1 MKAEIKE
8 YCIRCG
14 ICVGLYPQLFA
25 HNFEKDCID
34 VTYDETP
41 EELEETAKN
50 AARDCAV
57 TAIYLKK

>member
-34 VTYDETP
+34 VNMMRFRRNWKRLQKMQPETV
-41 EELEETAKN
+41 
-50 AARDCAV
+50 R
-57 TAIYLKK
+57 